1 LEDIDGI
8 FSIQN
13 EKDRQLDDLEEENLV
28 DLAEGKKIG
37 GLKLTKAQRREIKH
51 SIKRGEDVD
60 ILGFLKQA

>member
-1 LEDIDGI
+1 MEDIDGI

-13 EKDRQLDDLEEENLV
+13 EKERQLDNLEEDNLV

-37 GLKLTKAQRREIKH
+37 GMKLTKAQRREIKH

-60 ILGFLKQA
+60 ILGFLKEA